1 MGLDQQ
7 ETSIRQQLKSDETTS
22 EAHLKSVW
30 MEILPA
36 VTMSRCVVHS
46 PQGER
51 VSTHPRLLPFL
62 RHPPARQ
69 LCCAR
74 RTGWH
79 PGLWGSAKEGQTE
92 HGTGRTEAGL
102 VSPLFPVIS
111 PETGS
116 PKRCWNG
123 PGTAKFLTFPL
134 NWPSTTCA
142 LPRHRRLGA
151 SLRMRGTG
159 RAVRAQRAWLS
170 GREPWH
176 SRCNQ
181 DAISQTCQTTCV
193 PHRTLHLLR
202 DGFPGSPSSALTK
215 FPNGAQRFLNGRPVE
230 DNLQLNAKP
239 LGSVEAQR
247 SSTEP

>member
-1 MGLDQQ
+1 MLGAPGG
-7 ETSIRQQLKSDETTS
+7 I
-22 EAHLKSVW
+22 
-30 MEILPA
+30 PA
-36 VTMSRCVVHS
+36 S
-46 PQGER
+46 
-51 VSTHPRLLPFL
+51 
-62 RHPPARQ
+62 
-69 LCCAR
+69 
-74 RTGWH
+74 
-79 PGLWGSAKEGQTE
+79 WGSAKEGQTE

-202 DGFPGSPSSALTK
+202 DGFPGSPLWHPSALACSCHCSSRIRK
-215 FPNGAQRFLNGRPVE
+215 LALSEREHSREEVLRRRC
-230 DNLQLNAKP
+230 NAEQGYSSDDT
-239 LGSVEAQR
+239 LETSDQGCRSFVQR
-247 SSTEP
+247 SAVCGRSLRGACRMSGLALVSSGQRSLSCVGAGASRGQQIQARL